1 MRAIVTTGQ
10 NDLHLI
16 DAPVPAPGPGQVR
29 LQVLAAGTNP
39 VDNAIKAG
47 GFHRAGFI
55 TQTGNTGL
63 GWDVAGTIDAL
74 GPDVSDLALGSTV
87 AALLDEFDVPLG
99 AYADYVVVAADS
111 VAAIPDGIEPTR
123 AVTVGVNALAAEQA
137 LDFLTPENGNALLV
151 TGAAGAVGGHA
162 VTLAT
167 RRGWKVSALA
177 RSTDAEFL
185 TSAGAVELLTEL
197 SPDRHFDAAIDAG
210 VVGPPVLDS
219 IRDGGVYVGL
229 QPGGA
234 PDAVRSIGISVVMS
248 HHDGKRM
255 ADLMQLVAS
264 GQLATRVAGTL
275 PLEDAS
281 KALDLVAAGGHRG
294 RWVLVP

>member
-10 NDLHLI
+10 NDIQLI
-16 DAPVPAPGPGQVR
+16 DAPIPAPGPGQVR
-29 LQVLAAGTNP
+29 LRVVAAGTNP

-74 GPDVSDLALGSTV
+74 GADVSDLAIGATV

-111 VAAIPDGIEPTR
+111 VAAIPDGVDPTH

-137 LDFLTPENGNALLV
+137 LDFLTPDNGNALLI
-151 TGAAGAVGGHA
+151 TGAAGAVGGYA
-162 VTLAT
+162 ITLAT

-185 TSAGAVELLTEL
+185 TSAGAVEALTEL
-197 SPDRHFDAAIDAG
+197 RADQRFDAAIDAG
-210 VVGPPVLDS
+210 VLGAPVLDA
-219 IRDGGVYVGL
+219 IRDGGTYVGL

-234 PDAVRSIGISVVMS
+234 PDAVRNIEISVVMS
-248 HHDGKRM
+248 HHDGNRM
-255 ADLMQLVAS
+255 AGLLKSVAA
-264 GQLATRVAGTL
+264 GELATRVAGTL
-275 PLEDAS
+275 PLEDAA
-281 KALDLVAAGGHRG
+281 KALELVAAGGRRG
-294 RWVLVP
+294 RWILVP